1 MKFRLIKAD
10 SYIVTAVLIQSLLVL
25 VQQLMISVF
34 QIPEES
40 TTVYRILMTAIPLSL
55 AIIISFYRKWLMFIS
70 VYVIASMVLLY
81 NVLVFPQN
89 ESFLQYDS
97 LRFLLP
103 VVIPS
108 ALCLMC
114 VSRIETVEKVLYK
127 ISWIAVMLMLY
138 YVWSLLSGKFVFIGY
153 DMSLSYGL
161 LLPTISLYSRKKWY
175 SICAAFFL
183 FIIIV
188 VLGSRGAAFV
198 FVLYLCYDIF
208 QTNKQLIFPIIV
220 IAGVCMLSLPLFLEW
235 LEGYGLHSRTLELLL
250 SNNINYSSGRDY
262 LAEKISKVFWDSP
275 ITGIGL
281 WGDRYILGTYCHNIL
296 LELYLNWGIII
307 ATILLLFF
315 FYKLLYVYVHS
326 DINNKNMLVKYFMG
340 MVLPLMFSGSYLI
353 SYDFGAFFGILV
365 LINKDNLNESKD

>member
-161 LLPTISLYSRKKWY
+161 LLPTISLYSRKNP
-175 SICAAFFL
+175 
-183 FIIIV
+183 V
-188 VLGSRGAAFV
+188 VLS
-198 FVLYLCYDIF
+198 
-208 QTNKQLIFPIIV
+208 
-220 IAGVCMLSLPLFLEW
+220 SL
-235 LEGYGLHSRTLELLL
+235 
-250 SNNINYSSGRDY
+250 
-262 LAEKISKVFWDSP
+262 
-275 ITGIGL
+275 
-281 WGDRYILGTYCHNIL
+281 
-296 LELYLNWGIII
+296 
-307 ATILLLFF
+307 
-315 FYKLLYVYVHS
+315 
-326 DINNKNMLVKYFMG
+326 
-340 MVLPLMFSGSYLI
+340 
-353 SYDFGAFFGILV
+353 
-365 LINKDNLNESKD
+365 